1 MGCTVKRRWPALV
14 FALGTILHLEGA
26 SAQDPGA
33 LLPHVGGSVTTAFSN
48 RFGPDAEG
56 TVTFNAVTPQQVD
69 LVYSSTRG
77 LMANRNLLAPDR
89 ANSRTYILGYAK
101 EMPLVIPGTTS
112 LGISGAT
119 LVELRTKGSAPISL
133 IYDSNLARI
142 DGQLKL
148 LEKDIRIPL
157 IVEDRVIDVP
167 AVHASGVFKDGA
179 REGAGDFY
187 FLDNKHN
194 PMMLQS
200 TLHFSWEKELRSERI
215 IRVAA
220 GASMRSAVE
229 QSLNTLK
236 RYDVYGL
243 HFDFDRATLRPESA
257 DLIKD
262 IATTLKNNP
271 TWSLQINGHTDS
283 IGDPAYNK
291 KLSAERAAAVAAA
304 LANQGIAAGRM
315 QTSGA
320 GESKPKADNATLQGR
335 ALNRRVELVRTD
347 R

>member
-1 MGCTVKRRWPALV
+1 MWWTTTQRLLALAV
-14 FALGTILHLEGA
+14 ALGSVLQFGA
-26 SAQDPGA
+26 ALAQDPGA
-33 LLPHVGGSVTTAFSN
+33 LMPHPGGQVTTAFSN

-56 TVTFNAVTPQQVD
+56 TVTFNAVTPQQLD
-69 LVYSSTRG
+69 IVYSSTRG
-77 LMANRNLLAPDR
+77 LVSNRSILAADR
-89 ANSRTYILGYAK
+89 TNSRTYILGYAK
-101 EMPLVIPGTTS
+101 EMPLLISGTTS

-119 LVELRTKGSAPISL
+119 LVELRTTGKAPISL
-133 IYDSNLARI
+133 VYDSNLARI
-142 DGQLKL
+142 DGQLTL
-148 LEKDIRIPL
+148 LEKDIRISL
-157 IVEDRVIDVP
+157 MVEDRMVEVP
-167 AVHASGVFKDGA
+167 ALHASGVFKDGA
-179 REGAGDFY
+179 KEGAGDFY

-220 GASMRSAVE
+220 GASMKSAVE

-257 DLIKD
+257 ALIKD

-271 TWSLQINGHTDS
+271 VWTLQINGHTDS
-283 IGDPAYNK
+283 IGDTAYNQ
-291 KLSAERAAAVAAA
+291 KLSAERAASVAAA
-304 LANQGIAAGRM
+304 LVQQGIAGSRM
-315 QTSGA
+315 QTSGG
-320 GESKPKADNATLQGR
+320 GESKPKGDNATLQGR